1 MLSVSWLTSN
11 KACRGSKSWVQAAK
25 KRLRK
30 GTCRRCQSQLRYVLV
45 EVTLCC
51 KQWQTTDVVVPVA
64 STTGECLAWLYEQT
78 PGGN

>member
-30 GTCRRCQSQLRYVLV
+30 GTCRRCQSQLCYVLV
-45 EVTLCC
+45 EVTL
-51 KQWQTTDVVVPVA
+51 TTDVVVPVA